1 MDERI
6 DKQTIPQHRRKPRA
20 AHAESPVSRASPNE
34 PVQRTYGTLP
44 EASRRFGIGLKKL
57 RQLAAKGAFPV
68 YSGETAWLRVKLS
81 EVEAWLRSTRVP
93 ITQHACQRVEEVLAR
108 EEALDLRLAEAEI
121 HAERLDGLCGPIS
134 DAAKP
139 YSEAIDRIEA
149 DRQALLAEGDV
160 G

>member
-1 MDERI
+1 M
-6 DKQTIPQHRRKPRA
+6 
-20 AHAESPVSRASPNE
+20 SRASPNE

-57 RQLAAKGAFPV
+57 RRHAAKGAFPV
-68 YSGETAWLRVKLS
+68 YSGETAWLRVKFS

-93 ITQHACQRVEEVLAR
+93 VTQHACQLVEEVIAR
-108 EEALDLRLAEAEI
+108 EEALDLRLAEAET
-121 HAERLDGLCGPIS
+121 HAEQVDGMRGPIS

-139 YSEAIDRIEA
+139 YSETIDRIEG